1 MKAFFS
7 LIGWFIGMLV
17 GFSLINVCPILG
29 FVCIIGGIPLGRYVG
44 QCIEES
50 KEQKEKER
58 LEAATERRLQE
69 REYARKKELR
79 NKAISLSVQ
88 YPEAFKEYFKIHWGI
103 YKSSIQ
109 QRDITDDKVNLLL
122 SHTEF
127 EYQRLEEKLNPAYK
141 DAIIR
146 EAFLKRQEEEIK
158 RRANEAAMRRKEEE
172 IRNLP
177 NSLPACVAN
186 WQSHSNSS
194 LKHKYFYKY
203 YTYSIFKDCASISM
217 WNTWHTVWNFKND
230 PSRGISHFD
239 HESALNHVVE
249 KVENAITSAFGTK
262 TQYLT
267 FVCLTASTQV
277 KTEVRFKKFAEKIC
291 SDLKMNNAYSHIRV
305 VEDGSAKHDGGTGYH
320 LVWHDPSYFK
330 GKYIILFD
338 DVRTTGRSLDV
349 ERSKLEQLGSMVIC
363 AITIAQTVGYEQ

>member
-146 EAFLKRQEEEIK
+146 ESFLKRQEEEIK

-239 HESALNHVVE
+239 HESALNHVVG
-249 KVENAITSAFGTK
+249 KCYYFCFWDKNTILDVCVPNSINTSKNRGSI
-262 TQYLT
+262 Q
-267 FVCLTASTQV
+267 
-277 KTEVRFKKFAEKIC
+277 KIC
-291 SDLKMNNAYSHIRV
+291 
-305 VEDGSAKHDGGTGYH
+305 
-320 LVWHDPSYFK
+320 
-330 GKYIILFD
+330 
-338 DVRTTGRSLDV
+338 
-349 ERSKLEQLGSMVIC
+349 
-363 AITIAQTVGYEQ
+363 